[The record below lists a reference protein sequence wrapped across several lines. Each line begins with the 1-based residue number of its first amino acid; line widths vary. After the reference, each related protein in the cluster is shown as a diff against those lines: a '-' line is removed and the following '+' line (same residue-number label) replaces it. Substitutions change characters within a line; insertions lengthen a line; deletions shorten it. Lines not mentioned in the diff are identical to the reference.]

1 MKANMIGETEWI
13 DESSNLS
20 MQSAEF
26 CELPLAKLD
35 VDRSQ
40 ASLDSE
46 LDRSKGG
53 LNLAVS
59 RVLKVGSN
67 SSCSTVSQKRFRC
80 PIDQSLSAAKRPKK
94 CAVGRAPESSSS
106 TSGFQDEKKAP
117 LNFADILKSTQER
130 NTKKREDYSPFI
142 VPPSL
147 NTGKERVPESINTFS
162 NSGAIWAGSY
172 GGQASWV
179 QRCFLR
185 NAETRKDFSHP
196 TEFSAIQPVDLKG
209 NALKVAERPGARPE
223 SQNKIKFKSHK
234 EDDSKV
240 SQQAPEN
247 DKISY
252 SRESIC
258 SDEKAL
264 RKLEPQKDNK
274 MVIKDESLISTHVWQ
289 MPLQTGIIIANSQSS
304 PDCLARV
311 ASPQSMASNV
321 ISNADTNN
329 NKCSLIKPVLEP
341 DTIVSAISP
350 PSTTSAISHGT
361 ESMSTEVTPTTSAML
376 TQGTN
381 DSPNSRTTPTP
392 SLSLTDAIQIPLPS
406 RISKQLGG
414 KQFTKQQPGRTT
426 AISPL
431 SLRPILVTEKPNA
444 GQNYKG
450 RSVGKRSQ
458 FIMPSGKVILT
469 EHRISKRIRQLS
481 IAKKTAGYLNYLR
494 AVPRHKRGPTDP
506 RTPDATERISKRR
519 FDGKVRVWRRRLHEW
534 DEPIRMSQLD
544 LKK

>member
-26 CELPLAKLD
+26 CELPLVKLD

-59 RVLKVGSN
+59 NVLKVGSN

-80 PIDQSLSAAKRPKK
+80 PIDQSLSAAKRSKK
-94 CAVGRAPESSSS
+94 CAVGRAPGSSSS
-106 TSGFQDEKKAP
+106 SSGFQNKKKAP

-130 NTKKREDYSPFI
+130 NTKKREDDSRFN
-142 VPPSL
+142 VPPSM
-147 NTGKERVPESINTFS
+147 NTGKEGVPESGNTFS

-179 QRCFLR
+179 QRCFPST
-185 NAETRKDFSHP
+185 AETRKGSIFP
-196 TEFSAIQPVDLKG
+196 TQISAIQPMDLKG
-209 NALKVAERPGARPE
+209 NAHKAAERPGATPQ
-223 SQNKIKFKSHK
+223 SQNNIKFKSHK

-240 SQQAPEN
+240 SLQAPED
-247 DKISY
+247 DKIIY
-252 SRESIC
+252 RRESIC
-258 SDEKAL
+258 SDEKSPI
-264 RKLEPQKDNK
+264 KLEPQKGNK

-289 MPLQTGIIIANSQSS
+289 MPLQTRIIIANSQSS
-304 PDCLARV
+304 PDCLAWG
-311 ASPQSMASNV
+311 ASRQSIASNL
-321 ISNADTNN
+321 ISNSETND
-329 NKCSLIKPVLEP
+329 KCSLIKPVPEP

-350 PSTTSAISHGT
+350 SSTTSALSHGT

-376 TQGTN
+376 TQGTH
-381 DSPNSRTTPTP
+381 DSSNSRTTPTP

-406 RISKQLGG
+406 RVSNPLGG
-414 KQFTKQQPGRTT
+414 KQFSKQQPGRKP
-426 AISPL
+426 AIGPL
-431 SLRPILVTEKPNA
+431 SLRPIPITEKPNA
-444 GQNYKG
+444 GKIYKG
-450 RSVGKRSQ
+450 RSVGKRSH
-458 FIMPSGKVILT
+458 FKKPSGKVILT

-494 AVPRHKRGPTDP
+494 HVPRDKRGPTDP

-534 DEPIRMSQLD
+534 DEPIRTSQLD
-544 LKK
+544 VKK

>member
-1 MKANMIGETEWI
+1 MIGETEWI

-26 CELPLAKLD
+26 FELPLVKLD

-67 SSCSTVSQKRFRC
+67 SNCSTVSQKRSRC
-80 PIDQSLSAAKRPKK
+80 PIDQSLSAAKRPRK
-94 CAVGRAPESSSS
+94 CAIGRAAESSSS
-106 TSGFQDEKKAP
+106 TSGFQNEKKAP

-130 NTKKREDYSPFI
+130 NTKKREDNSPFS

-147 NTGKERVPESINTFS
+147 NTRKEGVPESGNTFS

-172 GGQASWV
+172 GGQTSWV
-179 QRCFLR
+179 QKCFSSS
-185 NAETRKDFSHP
+185 AETRKDFSHP
-196 TEFSAIQPVDLKG
+196 KQISAIQPKGLKG
-209 NALKVAERPGARPE
+209 NAPKAAEKPGARAQ
-223 SQNKIKFKSHK
+223 SQKNIKFKSHK

-240 SQQAPEN
+240 GQQAPEN
-247 DKISY
+247 VKIIY
-252 SRESIC
+252 RRESIC
-258 SDEKAL
+258 LDEKTL
-264 RKLEPQKDNK
+264 VKLEPQKENK
-274 MVIKDESLISTHVWQ
+274 MVIKDESSISTKVWQ
-289 MPLQTGIIIANSQSS
+289 MPLQTGIIIANSQFS
-304 PDCLARV
+304 PDCLAWG
-311 ASPQSMASNV
+311 ASRQSIASNM

-329 NKCSLIKPVLEP
+329 NKFSLIKPVLEP
-341 DTIVSAISP
+341 DINVSAISP
-350 PSTTSAISHGT
+350 PSTTSALSHGT
-361 ESMSTEVTPTTSAML
+361 ESMSTEVTPTASAML
-376 TQGTN
+376 TQSTN
-381 DSPNSRTTPTP
+381 DSTHFRTTPTP

-406 RISKQLGG
+406 RMYQLGG
-414 KQFTKQQPGRTT
+414 KQFTKQQPCRKA
-426 AISPL
+426 AIGPL
-431 SLRPILVTEKPNA
+431 SLRPIPVTHKPIA
-444 GQNYKG
+444 GKKYKG
-450 RSVGKRSQ
+450 RSDGKRSQ
-458 FIMPSGKVILT
+458 FKKPNAKVILT

-494 AVPRHKRGPTDP
+494 AVPRDKRGPTDP

-534 DEPIRMSQLD
+534 D
-544 LKK
+544 